1 MSAKCISIV
10 MILLLG
16 GSWLAGEGETQLSK
30 GISVVEFIP
39 GLPQLISGKVLKG
52 SLLLGACLTTIV
64 GAIWK
69 NQEGNDYYDQYL
81 LSTDVEEVIELRAKA
96 EKSYR
101 NRNYFIIGMVS
112 VWVLHLLDLKFF
124 KNKKGGVKGEVKNN
138 SLYFGFYYS
147 F

>member
-1 MSAKCISIV
+1 

-16 GSWLAGEGETQLSK
+16 GSWLAGEGETKLSK
-30 GISVVEFIP
+30 GVPVVEFIP

-64 GAIWK
+64 GAIWE
-69 NQEGNDYYDQYL
+69 NQKGNDYYDQYL
-81 LSTDVEEVIELRAKA
+81 VSTDVEEVIELRAKA

-101 NRNYFIIGMVS
+101 SRNYFIIGMVS
-112 VWVLHLLDLKFF
+112 VWILHLLDLKFF
-124 KNKKGGVKGEVKNN
+124 KNKKGGVKGEIKNN
-138 SLYFGFYYS
+138 SLYFGFYYC

>member
-1 MSAKCISIV
+1 MLAKCISIL

-16 GSWLAGEGETQLSK
+16 GSWLTGEGETQLSK
-30 GISVVEFIP
+30 GVSVVEFIP

-52 SLLLGACLTTIV
+52 SLILGACLTTIA
-64 GAIWK
+64 GTIWA
-69 NQEGNDYYDQYL
+69 NQKGNDYYDQYL

>member
-1 MSAKCISIV
+1 MPAKCISIV

-16 GSWLAGEGETQLSK
+16 GGWLAGEVETQLSK
-30 GISVVEFIP
+30 GLPVVEFIP

-52 SLLLGACLTTIV
+52 SLILGACLTTIV
-64 GAIWK
+64 GVIWN
-69 NQEGNDYYDQYL
+69 NQKGNDYYDQYL

>member
-1 MSAKCISIV
+1 

-16 GSWLAGEGETQLSK
+16 GSWLTGEGETQLSK
-30 GISVVEFIP
+30 GVSVVEFIP

-52 SLLLGACLTTIV
+52 SLILGACLTTIA
-64 GAIWK
+64 GTIWA
-69 NQEGNDYYDQYL
+69 NQKGNDYYNQYL
-81 LSTDVEEVIELRAKA
+81 VSTDVEEVIELRAKA

-101 NRNYFIIGMVS
+101 SRNYFIIGMVS